1 MQAQMDDGT
10 YSELREI
17 GLDTLV
23 REISLRSGT
32 RKILLFESYDEQG
45 RPTKELR
52 RAWRRYR
59 RRPARCEDIEEDS

>member
-10 YSELREI
+10 YGEPREI

-23 REISLRSGT
+23 REISLRPGT
-32 RKILLFESYDEQG
+32 RKILLFQSHDEQG
-45 RPTKELR
+45 KPTKELR

-59 RRPARCEDIEEDS
+59 RRPAKGLCE